1 MRLIKFVFHAIW
13 EGILIFFNICLNLL
27 GYIIV
32 FIKNILIFIFNL
44 MGLKL
49 VNRKREIRRIDKMT
63 GFEFEEY
70 MQGVLKKNKYKNVV
84 LLPRTNDYGVD
95 LIADYDGL
103 RYAIQCKLYSN
114 KVGNSAIQE
123 VKTGLDYHQCDQGIV
138 VTNNYFTKN
147 AINLAEANGII
158 LWNRDELIKRL

>member
-1 MRLIKFVFHAIW
+1 MRLVKFVFHAIW
-13 EGILIFFNICLNLL
+13 EGILIFFNILLNLL
-27 GYIIV
+27 GYLIV
-32 FIKNILIFIFNL
+32 AVKSLLIFILRLFDFNL
-44 MGLKL
+44 
-49 VNRKREIRRIDKMT
+49 VNKKREIRRIDKMT

-70 MQGVLKKNKYKNVV
+70 MLKVLKKNKFKNVV

-95 LIADYDGL
+95 LIGEYDGL

-123 VKTGLDYHQCDQGIV
+123 VKTGLDYHDCDLGVV